1 MNNDIEKQLA
11 TTIADVLN
19 GHFDNREF
27 CEAMSREH
35 RRLQYD
41 FTNMCLAW
49 LDECRKMYEEERY
62 DGRNEYACKMGKILM
77 DYFHK
82 GEWR

>member
-1 MNNDIEKQLA
+1 MNNNREKQLA
-11 TTIADVLN
+11 TTITDAIN
-19 GHFDNREF
+19 GCFDNKAF

-35 RRLQYD
+35 RQLQYD

-62 DGRNEYACKMGKILM
+62 DDRNEYACKIGKILM

-82 GEWR
+82 GEWQ

>member
-1 MNNDIEKQLA
+1 MNEQKLA
-11 TTIADVLN
+11 STITDAIN
-19 GHFDNREF
+19 PGIDNREF

-35 RRLQYD
+35 RSLQYD

-49 LDECRKMYEEERY
+49 LDECRKMYEEGRY
-62 DGRNEYACKMGKILM
+62 DARNEYACKTGKILM

-82 GEWR
+82 GEWRE